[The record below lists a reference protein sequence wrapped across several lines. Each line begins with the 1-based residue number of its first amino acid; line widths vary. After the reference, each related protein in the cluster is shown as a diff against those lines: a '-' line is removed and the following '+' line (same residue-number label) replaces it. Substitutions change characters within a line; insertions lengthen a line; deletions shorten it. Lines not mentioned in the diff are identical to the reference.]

1 MRGAPVDA
9 SELAPDAAVATVGA
23 LTGPALETRAAGA
36 GAPPEADAEEG
47 VPAGMVAVDGDVVGC
62 GHEASALPSSAAC
75 TPQSV
80 TGAVPPVPGLPGLPV
95 EVEVEPVPVQVPS
108 AVPSRAAEI
117 EQAETGA
124 KTGTDPA
131 PDVGDTWVGSHELL
145 AVPSTATTTLQ
156 AFTGMTPSTGALWLP
171 SVVGRSLLSGN
182 PASGMHMPL
191 DEPSASTTAPQAVT
205 GTNTSA
211 A

>member
-1 MRGAPVDA
+1 MIAQ
-9 SELAPDAAVATVGA
+9 
-23 LTGPALETRAAGA
+23 
-36 GAPPEADAEEG
+36 AD
-47 VPAGMVAVDGDVVGC
+47 
-62 GHEASALPSSAAC
+62 
-75 TPQSV
+75 
-80 TGAVPPVPGLPGLPV
+80 
-95 EVEVEPVPVQVPS
+95 
-108 AVPSRAAEI
+108 
-117 EQAETGA
+117 TGA

-131 PDVGDTWVGSHELL
+131 PVVVDTWVGSHELL

-156 AFTGMTPSTGALWLP
+156 AFTGTTPSTGALWLA
-171 SVVGRSLLSGN
+171 SLVGRSLVSGN